1 MDRKGIAVYKLVVY
15 MLVLAV
21 FTLVFALQAEQELA
35 MQALFRAKRA
45 VNYAAHAGA
54 QQIDAAKLSAGIVA
68 LDPVAA
74 EAAALTYLRANL
86 QLDESNAPLPGSFL
100 RTRVDVLA
108 FDVVNETATFPYSYT
123 NAAYSFA
130 AQLRQPGVAM
140 VVRVEYSRL
149 FSLLPP
155 IAWDVKGAAELVR

>member
-1 MDRKGIAVYKLVVY
+1 MYKLVVY

-21 FTLVFALQAEQELA
+21 FTLVFALQAEQEMA

-54 QQIDAAKLSAGIVA
+54 QQVDAAKLSAGIVA
-68 LDPVAA
+68 LDPAAA
-74 EAAALTYLRANL
+74 ETAALTYLRANL

-108 FDVVNETATFPYSYT
+108 FDVVNDTTTFPYTYS
-123 NAAYSFA
+123 NGAYGFT
-130 AQLRQPGVAM
+130 AQLRQPGVAL
-140 VVRVEYSRL
+140 VARVEYPRL

-155 IAWDVKGAAELVR
+155 IVWNVKGAAELVR